1 MGRNRPQTPIFV
13 QDIVVKSR
21 SFPLFPPSFQ
31 HSTSVLHMPRGK
43 KAHTPP
49 FHNSST
55 APSPKQR
62 PQKIRMAAKRRRV
75 FNTLPSPYYCYYNKY
90 NKTQGKKPCIQ
101 QQTMRTLWGKRIRQ
115 PSGSGLR
122 TESGQRSGRKE
133 RKIDPPPCVRFC
145 QLHRGNSGRSPDR
158 SPLPRPRGTR
168 SGPSL
173 LRSGSK
179 ASRRALPAAVP
190 CPIPSRP
197 GAQKPFWTIHKN
209 WKSSGGGW
217 KMRPAKM
224 EIRPGLSAN
233 FQPGSRHRKHPRKL
247 PAGREKRPFCCVYK
261 YSKYCEYRCGAPQAV
276 RRKPPRKKE
285 QTLDKKEIDHF
296 EYHL

>member
-101 QQTMRTLWGKRIRQ
+101 QQTMRTLWGKRIKQ

-122 TESGQRSGRKE
+122 TESGKRSGRKE
-133 RKIDPPPCVRFC
+133 GKVDPPPCVRFC
-145 QLHRGNSGRSPDR
+145 QLHRENSGRSPDR
-158 SPLPRPRGTR
+158 SPFPRPHGTG
-168 SGPSL
+168 SGPSPL
-173 LRSGSK
+173 RPGGKAPCKRCQRTLRGPSRAAQERRNRSG
-179 ASRRALPAAVP
+179 
-190 CPIPSRP
+190 
-197 GAQKPFWTIHKN
+197 
-209 WKSSGGGW
+209 
-217 KMRPAKM
+217 
-224 EIRPGLSAN
+224 
-233 FQPGSRHRKHPRKL
+233 
-247 PAGREKRPFCCVYK
+247 
-261 YSKYCEYRCGAPQAV
+261 
-276 RRKPPRKKE
+276 
-285 QTLDKKEIDHF
+285 
-296 EYHL
+296 

>member
-1 MGRNRPQTPIFV
+1 MGRKRPQTPIFV

-101 QQTMRTLWGKRIRQ
+101 QQTMRTLWGKRIKQ

-133 RKIDPPPCVRFC
+133 RKVDPPPCVRFF

-158 SPLPRPRGTR
+158 SPLPPAARDPERPF
-168 SGPSL
+168 
-173 LRSGSK
+173 
-179 ASRRALPAAVP
+179 PAAVRQQSLP
-190 CPIPSRP
+190 PSTASGRP
-197 GAQKPFWTIHKN
+197 VA
-209 WKSSGGGW
+209 
-217 KMRPAKM
+217 
-224 EIRPGLSAN
+224 
-233 FQPGSRHRKHPRKL
+233 HP
-247 PAGREKRPFCCVYK
+247 E
-261 YSKYCEYRCGAPQAV
+261 
-276 RRKPPRKKE
+276 PPRSTE
-285 QTLDKKEIDHF
+285 TVLDDP
-296 EYHL
+296 

>member
-1 MGRNRPQTPIFV
+1 MGRKRPQTPIFV

-90 NKTQGKKPCIQ
+90 NKTQGKSPASSS
-101 QQTMRTLWGKRIRQ
+101 KRC
-115 PSGSGLR
+115 GLFGEKELSSLPAADCGPKAAKDPAEKSEKSTRLRVCGFASCTGETAGAAR
-122 TESGQRSGRKE
+122 TEAPFPQ
-133 RKIDPPPCVRFC
+133 P
-145 QLHRGNSGRSPDR
+145 H
-158 SPLPRPRGTR
+158 GTR
-168 SGPSL
+168 NGPSL
-173 LRSGSK
+173 LRSGSG

-190 CPIPSRP
+190 WPIPSRP
-197 GAQKPFWTIHKN
+197 GAQKPFWMIHEN

-224 EIRPGLSAN
+224 EIWPGLSAN
-233 FQPGSRHRKHPRKL
+233 FQPGSRHRKHPQKL
-247 PAGREKRPFCCVYK
+247 PGDGKRPFCCAYK
-261 YSKYCEYRCGAPQAV
+261 YSK
-276 RRKPPRKKE
+276 
-285 QTLDKKEIDHF
+285 
-296 EYHL
+296 

>member
-43 KAHTPP
+43 KAHTYP

-62 PQKIRMAAKRRRV
+62 PQKIRMAAKRRQV

-101 QQTMRTLWGKRIRQ
+101 QQTMRTLWGKRIKQ
-115 PSGSGLR
+115 PSRSGLR

-133 RKIDPPPCVRFC
+133 RKVDPSPCVRFC
-145 QLHRGNSGRSPDR
+145 QSRRGNSGRSPDK
-158 SPLPRPRGTR
+158 SPLPRPPGTR
-168 SGPSL
+168 SGPFP
-173 LRSGSK
+173 LRSGSG
-179 ASRRALPAAVP
+179 ASR
-190 CPIPSRP
+190 
-197 GAQKPFWTIHKN
+197 
-209 WKSSGGGW
+209 
-217 KMRPAKM
+217 
-224 EIRPGLSAN
+224 
-233 FQPGSRHRKHPRKL
+233 
-247 PAGREKRPFCCVYK
+247 
-261 YSKYCEYRCGAPQAV
+261 
-276 RRKPPRKKE
+276 
-285 QTLDKKEIDHF
+285 
-296 EYHL
+296 

>member
-1 MGRNRPQTPIFV
+1 MGRKRPQTPIFV

-90 NKTQGKKPCIQ
+90 NKKQGKKPCIQ
-101 QQTMRTLWGKRIRQ
+101 QQTMRTLWGKRIKQ

-122 TESGQRSGRKE
+122 TESGQRSGKKSE
-133 RKIDPPPCVRFC
+133 K
-145 QLHRGNSGRSPDR
+145 
-158 SPLPRPRGTR
+158 LPRLRVCGFASRTRETAGAARTEAPSPGRAGPGATLSCCGPAAEPPAEHCQRPSRGPSRAAQEHRNR
-168 SGPSL
+168 SG
-173 LRSGSK
+173 
-179 ASRRALPAAVP
+179 
-190 CPIPSRP
+190 
-197 GAQKPFWTIHKN
+197 
-209 WKSSGGGW
+209 
-217 KMRPAKM
+217 
-224 EIRPGLSAN
+224 
-233 FQPGSRHRKHPRKL
+233 
-247 PAGREKRPFCCVYK
+247 
-261 YSKYCEYRCGAPQAV
+261 
-276 RRKPPRKKE
+276 
-285 QTLDKKEIDHF
+285 
-296 EYHL
+296 

>member
-1 MGRNRPQTPIFV
+1 MGRKRPQTPIFV

-90 NKTQGKKPCIQ
+90 NKKQGKKPCIQ
-101 QQTMRTLWGKRIRQ
+101 QQTMRTLWGKRIKQ

-122 TESGQRSGRKE
+122 TESGQRSGKKSEKLTRLRVCGFASCAGKTAGAPRTE
-133 RKIDPPPCVRFC
+133 APF
-145 QLHRGNSGRSPDR
+145 
-158 SPLPRPRGTR
+158 PRPRETR
-168 SGPSL
+168 NGPSL
-173 LRSGSK
+173 LRSGSG
-179 ASRRALPAAVP
+179 ASRRALPANAAW
-190 CPIPSRP
+190 PIPSRP
-197 GAQKPFWTIHKN
+197 GAQKPFWMIHEN
-209 WKSSGGGW
+209 WKSSGTGW

-233 FQPGSRHRKHPRKL
+233 FQPGSRHRKHPRSCPQNGKKAL
-247 PAGREKRPFCCVYK
+247 LLCV
-261 YSKYCEYRCGAPQAV
+261 
-276 RRKPPRKKE
+276 
-285 QTLDKKEIDHF
+285 
-296 EYHL
+296 

>member
-90 NKTQGKKPCIQ
+90 NKKQGKKPCIQ
-101 QQTMRTLWGKRIRQ
+101 QQTMRTLWGKRIKR

-122 TESGQRSGRKE
+122 TESDQRSGRKE
-133 RKIDPPPCVRFC
+133 RKVDPPPCVRFC
-145 QLHRGNSGRSPDR
+145 QSPRGNSGRSPDR

-173 LRSGSK
+173 LRSGSG
-179 ASRRALPAAVP
+179 ASRRALPANAAW
-190 CPIPSRP
+190 PIPSRP
-197 GAQKPFWTIHKN
+197 GAQKPFWMIHEN

-217 KMRPAKM
+217 KMRPAKWKFGRGFLP
-224 EIRPGLSAN
+224 ISSPAADTRNTPRSCPGDGKRPSAECIN
-233 FQPGSRHRKHPRKL
+233 IQNIVNIG
-247 PAGREKRPFCCVYK
+247 AGRRRPSGGSPCEKRNK
-261 YSKYCEYRCGAPQAV
+261 LSIK
-276 RRKPPRKKE
+276 RR
-285 QTLDKKEIDHF
+285 
-296 EYHL
+296 

>member
-13 QDIVVKSR
+13 QDVVVKSK

-90 NKTQGKKPCIQ
+90 NKKQSKKPCIQ
-101 QQTMRTLWGKRIRQ
+101 QQTMRTLWGKKIKR

-122 TESGQRSGRKE
+122 TESGQSSSKKSEKLTRLRVCGFASCAGETEGTARPEAPSPGRAGPGAALPRCGPVAELPAERCQRTLRGISRAAQKSRNRSG
-133 RKIDPPPCVRFC
+133 
-145 QLHRGNSGRSPDR
+145 
-158 SPLPRPRGTR
+158 
-168 SGPSL
+168 
-173 LRSGSK
+173 
-179 ASRRALPAAVP
+179 
-190 CPIPSRP
+190 
-197 GAQKPFWTIHKN
+197 
-209 WKSSGGGW
+209 
-217 KMRPAKM
+217 
-224 EIRPGLSAN
+224 
-233 FQPGSRHRKHPRKL
+233 
-247 PAGREKRPFCCVYK
+247 
-261 YSKYCEYRCGAPQAV
+261 
-276 RRKPPRKKE
+276 
-285 QTLDKKEIDHF
+285 
-296 EYHL
+296 

>member
-1 MGRNRPQTPIFV
+1 MGRKRPQTPIFV

-62 PQKIRMAAKRRRV
+62 PKKIRMAAKRRRV
-75 FNTLPSPYYCYYNKY
+75 FNTLPSPYYYYYNKY

-101 QQTMRTLWGKRIRQ
+101 QQTMRTLWGKRIKR

-133 RKIDPPPCVRFC
+133 RKVDPPPCVRFC
-145 QLHRGNSGRSPDR
+145 QLHRENSGRSPDR

-168 SGPSL
+168 SGPSRAAQERRN
-173 LRSGSK
+173 RSGRSMK
-179 ASRRALPAAVP
+179 IGNRPAPAGKYGRQKWKFGRGFLPISGPAADTRNTP
-190 CPIPSRP
+190 KAARRT
-197 GAQKPFWTIHKN
+197 GKKPFC
-209 WKSSGGGW
+209 
-217 KMRPAKM
+217 R
-224 EIRPGLSAN
+224 
-233 FQPGSRHRKHPRKL
+233 
-247 PAGREKRPFCCVYK
+247 VYK

>member
-1 MGRNRPQTPIFV
+1 MGRKRPQTPIFV

-90 NKTQGKKPCIQ
+90 NKKQGKKPCIQ
-101 QQTMRTLWGKRIRQ
+101 QQTMRTLWGKRIKQ
-115 PSGSGLR
+115 PSGSG
-122 TESGQRSGRKE
+122 
-133 RKIDPPPCVRFC
+133 
-145 QLHRGNSGRSPDR
+145 
-158 SPLPRPRGTR
+158 
-168 SGPSL
+168 
-173 LRSGSK
+173 
-179 ASRRALPAAVP
+179 ASRRALPANAAW
-190 CPIPSRP
+190 PIPSRP
-197 GAQKPFWTIHKN
+197 GAQKPFWVIHKN
-209 WKSSGGGW
+209 WKSSGTGW

-224 EIRPGLSAN
+224 EIRPGGFAN
-233 FQPGSRHRKHPRKL
+233 FQPGSRHRKHPPEL
-247 PAGREKRPFCCVYK
+247 PAGREKSPSAECINIQNIVNTGAGRRRP
-261 YSKYCEYRCGAPQAV
+261 SGGSPCEKRNKLSIK
-276 RRKPPRKKE
+276 RR
-285 QTLDKKEIDHF
+285 
-296 EYHL
+296 

>member
-101 QQTMRTLWGKRIRQ
+101 RQTMRTLWGKKIKQ

-122 TESGQRSGRKE
+122 TESDQRSDRKE
-133 RKIDPPPCVRFC
+133 RKVDPPPCVLFYQSCR
-145 QLHRGNSGRSPDR
+145 RNSGRSPDR

-168 SGPSL
+168 SGPSP
-173 LRSGSK
+173 LRSDSG
-179 ASRRALPAAVP
+179 ASRRALPANVAW
-190 CPIPSRP
+190 PIPVCPESL
-197 GAQKPFWTIHKN
+197 KPFWMIHKN
-209 WKSSGGGW
+209 WKSSGTDW
-217 KMRPAKM
+217 KIRSAKM
-224 EIRPGLSAN
+224 EIRPGAFCQFPARQQTPETPSGAARGTEKA
-233 FQPGSRHRKHPRKL
+233 PL
-247 PAGREKRPFCCVYK
+247 PCV
-261 YSKYCEYRCGAPQAV
+261 
-276 RRKPPRKKE
+276 
-285 QTLDKKEIDHF
+285 
-296 EYHL
+296 

>member
-1 MGRNRPQTPIFV
+1 MGRKRPQTPIFV

-62 PQKIRMAAKRRRV
+62 PKKIRMAAKRRRV

-90 NKTQGKKPCIQ
+90 NKKQGKKPCIQ
-101 QQTMRTLWGKRIRQ
+101 QQTMRTLWGKRIKQ

-133 RKIDPPPCVRFC
+133 RKVDPPPCVRFC
-145 QLHRGNSGRSPDR
+145 QLHRGNSGRSPAK
-158 SPLPRPRGTR
+158 SPFPQPHGTR
-168 SGPSL
+168 SSPSP

-179 ASRRALPAAVP
+179 ASRRALPANAAW
-190 CPIPSRP
+190 PIPSRP
-197 GAQKPFWTIHKN
+197 RAQKPFWMIHKN

-217 KMRPAKM
+217 KKRLTKM

-233 FQPGSRHRKHPRKL
+233 SRPGSRHRKHPQKL
-247 PAGREKRPFCCVYK
+247 PRGREKSPSVVCINIQNIVNTGAGRRRP
-261 YSKYCEYRCGAPQAV
+261 SGGSPCEKRNKLSIK
-276 RRKPPRKKE
+276 RR
-285 QTLDKKEIDHF
+285 
-296 EYHL
+296 

>member
-1 MGRNRPQTPIFV
+1 MGRKRPQTPIFV

-62 PQKIRMAAKRRRV
+62 PKKIRMAAKRRRV

-90 NKTQGKKPCIQ
+90 NKAQGKKPCIQ
-101 QQTMRTLWGKRIRQ
+101 QQTMRTLWGKRIKQ

-133 RKIDPPPCVRFC
+133 RKVDPPPCVRFC
-145 QLHRGNSGRSPDR
+145 QLHRENSGRSPDR
-158 SPLPRPRGTR
+158 NPLPQPRGTR

-179 ASRRALPAAVP
+179 ASRRVLSAAVP
-190 CPIPSRP
+190 WPIPSRP
-197 GAQKPFWTIHKN
+197 GAQKPFWMIHEN
-209 WKSSGGGW
+209 WKSSGTGW

-224 EIRPGLSAN
+224 EIGPGLSAN
-233 FQPGSRHRKHPRKL
+233 FQPGSRHRKHPPEL
-247 PAGREKRPFCCVYK
+247 PAERKKGPSVVCINIQNIVNTGAGRRRPSGGSPREKRNK
-261 YSKYCEYRCGAPQAV
+261 LSIK
-276 RRKPPRKKE
+276 RR
-285 QTLDKKEIDHF
+285 
-296 EYHL
+296 

>member
-1 MGRNRPQTPIFV
+1 MGRKRPQTPIFV

-90 NKTQGKKPCIQ
+90 NKKQGKKPCIQ
-101 QQTMRTLWGKRIRQ
+101 QQTMRTLWGKRIKQ

-122 TESGQRSGRKE
+122 TESGQRSGKKSEKLTRLRVCGFASCTGKTADAARTE
-133 RKIDPPPCVRFC
+133 ARTEAPSPGRTGPGAALPRCDPAAKPPANAV
-145 QLHRGNSGRSPDR
+145 SGRPV
-158 SPLPRPRGTR
+158 
-168 SGPSL
+168 
-173 LRSGSK
+173 
-179 ASRRALPAAVP
+179 A
-190 CPIPSRP
+190 
-197 GAQKPFWTIHKN
+197 
-209 WKSSGGGW
+209 
-217 KMRPAKM
+217 
-224 EIRPGLSAN
+224 
-233 FQPGSRHRKHPRKL
+233 HP
-247 PAGREKRPFCCVYK
+247 E
-261 YSKYCEYRCGAPQAV
+261 
-276 RRKPPRKKE
+276 PPRSAE
-285 QTLDKKEIDHF
+285 TVLDDP
-296 EYHL
+296 

>member
-1 MGRNRPQTPIFV
+1 MGRKRPQTPIFV

-90 NKTQGKKPCIQ
+90 NKKQGKKPCIQ
-101 QQTMRTLWGKRIRQ
+101 QQTMRTLWGKRIKQ

-122 TESGQRSGRKE
+122 TESGQRSGKKSKKLTRLRVYGFASYAEKTAGAA
-133 RKIDPPPCVRFC
+133 RTKAPSP
-145 QLHRGNSGRSPDR
+145 GR
-158 SPLPRPRGTR
+158 
-168 SGPSL
+168 
-173 LRSGSK
+173 
-179 ASRRALPAAVP
+179 A
-190 CPIPSRP
+190 RP
-197 GAQKPFWTIHKN
+197 GAALPCC
-209 WKSSGGGW
+209 G
-217 KMRPAKM
+217 PA
-224 EIRPGLSAN
+224 A
-233 FQPGSRHRKHPRKL
+233 
-247 PAGREKRPFCCVYK
+247 
-261 YSKYCEYRCGAPQAV
+261 
-276 RRKPPRKKE
+276 KPPAECCQRPPRGPSRAAQE
-285 QTLDKKEIDHF
+285 RRNRSG
-296 EYHL
+296 

>member
-1 MGRNRPQTPIFV
+1 MGRKRPQTPIFV

-55 APSPKQR
+55 APSPKQI

-90 NKTQGKKPCIQ
+90 NKKQGKKPCIQ
-101 QQTMRTLWGKRIRQ
+101 QQTMRTLWGKRIKQ
-115 PSGSGLR
+115 SSGSGLR
-122 TESGQRSGRKE
+122 TESGQRPGRKE
-133 RKIDPPPCVRFC
+133 RKVDPPPCVRFC
-145 QLHRGNSGRSPDR
+145 QLRRGNSGRSPAK

-173 LRSGSK
+173 LRSGSG
-179 ASRRALPAAVP
+179 ASRRALPANAAW
-190 CPIPSRP
+190 PIPSRP
-197 GAQKPFWTIHKN
+197 GAQKPFWVIHKN
-209 WKSSGGGW
+209 WKSSGTGW
-217 KMRPAKM
+217 KMWPAKM

-233 FQPGSRHRKHPRKL
+233 FQPGSRHRKHPPEL
-247 PAGREKRPFCCVYK
+247 PAGREKSPSAECINIQNIVNTGAGRRRP
-261 YSKYCEYRCGAPQAV
+261 SGGSPCEKRNKLSIK
-276 RRKPPRKKE
+276 RR
-285 QTLDKKEIDHF
+285 
-296 EYHL
+296 

>member
-90 NKTQGKKPCIQ
+90 NKKQGKKPCIQ
-101 QQTMRTLWGKRIRQ
+101 QQTMRTLWGKRIKQ
-115 PSGSGLR
+115 PSGSELR
-122 TESGQRSGRKE
+122 TESGQRSGKKSEKLTRLRVCGFASCAGETAGAARTEAPSPGRAGPE
-133 RKIDPPPCVRFC
+133 RPF
-145 QLHRGNSGRSPDR
+145 
-158 SPLPRPRGTR
+158 
-168 SGPSL
+168 
-173 LRSGSK
+173 
-179 ASRRALPAAVP
+179 PAAVRQRSLP
-190 CPIPSRP
+190 PSTASGRP
-197 GAQKPFWTIHKN
+197 VA
-209 WKSSGGGW
+209 
-217 KMRPAKM
+217 
-224 EIRPGLSAN
+224 
-233 FQPGSRHRKHPRKL
+233 HP
-247 PAGREKRPFCCVYK
+247 E
-261 YSKYCEYRCGAPQAV
+261 
-276 RRKPPRKKE
+276 PPRSAE
-285 QTLDKKEIDHF
+285 TVLDDP
-296 EYHL
+296 

>member
-43 KAHTPP
+43 KAHTTP

-101 QQTMRTLWGKRIRQ
+101 QQTMRTLWGKRIKQ
-115 PSGSGLR
+115 PSGSELR

-133 RKIDPPPCVRFC
+133 RKADPPPCVRFC

-158 SPLPRPRGTR
+158 SPLPRPRETR

-173 LRSGSK
+173 LRSGSG
-179 ASRRALPAAVP
+179 ASRRALPANAAW
-190 CPIPSRP
+190 PIPSRP
-197 GAQKPFWTIHKN
+197 GAQKPFWMIHEK

-233 FQPGSRHRKHPRKL
+233 FQSGSRHRKRPPKL
-247 PAGREKRPFCCVYK
+247 PRGREKGPSAVCINIQNNVNIGAGRRRPSGGSPREK
-261 YSKYCEYRCGAPQAV
+261 RNKLSIK
-276 RRKPPRKKE
+276 RR
-285 QTLDKKEIDHF
+285 
-296 EYHL
+296 

>member
-43 KAHTPP
+43 KARTPP

-90 NKTQGKKPCIQ
+90 NKKQSKKPCIQ
-101 QQTMRTLWGKRIRQ
+101 QQTMRTLWGKRIKR

-133 RKIDPPPCVRFC
+133 RKVDPPPCVRFC
-145 QLHRGNSGRSPDR
+145 QSHQGNSGRTPAR
-158 SPLPRPRGTR
+158 SPLPPAARDPERPF
-168 SGPSL
+168 
-173 LRSGSK
+173 
-179 ASRRALPAAVP
+179 PAAVRQRSLP
-190 CPIPSRP
+190 PSTASGRP
-197 GAQKPFWTIHKN
+197 VA
-209 WKSSGGGW
+209 
-217 KMRPAKM
+217 
-224 EIRPGLSAN
+224 
-233 FQPGSRHRKHPRKL
+233 HP
-247 PAGREKRPFCCVYK
+247 E
-261 YSKYCEYRCGAPQAV
+261 
-276 RRKPPRKKE
+276 PPRSAE
-285 QTLDKKEIDHF
+285 TVLDDP
-296 EYHL
+296 

>member
-1 MGRNRPQTPIFV
+1 MGRKRPQTPIFV

-62 PQKIRMAAKRRRV
+62 PKKIRMAAKRRRV

-90 NKTQGKKPCIQ
+90 NKKQGKKPCIQ
-101 QQTMRTLWGKRIRQ
+101 QQTMRTLWGKRIKQ

-133 RKIDPPPCVRFC
+133 RKVDPPPCVRFC

-168 SGPSL
+168 SGPSP

-179 ASRRALPAAVP
+179 ASRRALSANAAW
-190 CPIPSRP
+190 PIPSRP
-197 GAQKPFWTIHKN
+197 GAQNPFWMIHEN
-209 WKSSGGGW
+209 WKSSGDGW
-217 KMRPAKM
+217 KMQPAKM
-224 EIRPGLSAN
+224 EIRPGGFAN
-233 FQPGSRHRKHPRKL
+233 FQPGSRHRKHPPKL
-247 PAGREKRPFCCVYK
+247 PRG
-261 YSKYCEYRCGAPQAV
+261 
-276 RRKPPRKKE
+276 RKKA
-285 QTLDKKEIDHF
+285 LC
-296 EYHL
+296 

>member
-1 MGRNRPQTPIFV
+1 MGRKRPQTPIFV

-31 HSTSVLHMPRGK
+31 HSTSVLHIPRGK

-90 NKTQGKKPCIQ
+90 NKKQGKKTCIQ
-101 QQTMRTLWGKRIRQ
+101 QQTMRTLWGKRIKR

-133 RKIDPPPCVRFC
+133 RKVDPPPCVRFC
-145 QLHRGNSGRSPDR
+145 QSRRGSSGRSPDR
-158 SPLPRPRGTR
+158 SPLPRPHGTR

-173 LRSGSK
+173 LRSGSG
-179 ASRRALPAAVP
+179 AAQEH
-190 CPIPSRP
+190 R
-197 GAQKPFWTIHKN
+197 TR
-209 WKSSGGGW
+209 SGRSTKIGN
-217 KMRPAKM
+217 RPASTGKCGRKNGNWAGAFCQFLARQQTP
-224 EIRPGLSAN
+224 ETPPKAAPGTEKIPLPSA
-233 FQPGSRHRKHPRKL
+233 
-247 PAGREKRPFCCVYK
+247 
-261 YSKYCEYRCGAPQAV
+261 
-276 RRKPPRKKE
+276 
-285 QTLDKKEIDHF
+285 
-296 EYHL
+296 

>member
-1 MGRNRPQTPIFV
+1 MGRKRPQTPIFV

-75 FNTLPSPYYCYYNKY
+75 FNTLPSSYYCYYNKY
-90 NKTQGKKPCIQ
+90 NKKQGKKPCIQ
-101 QQTMRTLWGKRIRQ
+101 QQTMRTLWGKRIKQ

-133 RKIDPPPCVRFC
+133 RKVDPPPCVRFC
-145 QLHRGNSGRSPDR
+145 QSHQGNSGRSPDR

-168 SGPSL
+168 SDPSP

-179 ASRRALPAAVP
+179 ASRRALPANAAW
-190 CPIPSRP
+190 PIPSRP
-197 GAQKPFWTIHKN
+197 GAQKPFWMIHEN
-209 WKSSGGGW
+209 WKLSVTDW

-224 EIRPGLSAN
+224 EIGPGLSAN
-233 FQPGSRHRKHPRKL
+233 FQPGSRHRKHPRSCPQNGKKALL
-247 PAGREKRPFCCVYK
+247 PCV
-261 YSKYCEYRCGAPQAV
+261 
-276 RRKPPRKKE
+276 
-285 QTLDKKEIDHF
+285 
-296 EYHL
+296 

>member
-1 MGRNRPQTPIFV
+1 MGRKRPQTPIFV

-90 NKTQGKKPCIQ
+90 NKKQGKKPCIQ
-101 QQTMRTLWGKRIRQ
+101 QQTMRTLWGKRIKQ

-133 RKIDPPPCVRFC
+133 RKVDPPPCVRFC
-145 QLHRGNSGRSPDR
+145 QLHRENSGRSPDR
-158 SPLPRPRGTR
+158 SPLPRPCGTR

-173 LRSGSK
+173 LRSGSG
-179 ASRRALPAAVP
+179 ASRRVLPANAAW
-190 CPIPSRP
+190 PIPSRP
-197 GAQKPFWTIHKN
+197 GAQKPFWMIHKN

-217 KMRPAKM
+217 KKRPAKM
-224 EIRPGLSAN
+224 EIWPGLSAN
-233 FQPGSRHRKHPRKL
+233 FQPGSRHRKHPPKL
-247 PAGREKRPFCCVYK
+247 PRG
-261 YSKYCEYRCGAPQAV
+261 
-276 RRKPPRKKE
+276 RKK
-285 QTLDKKEIDHF
+285 TPLPSV
-296 EYHL
+296 

>member
-90 NKTQGKKPCIQ
+90 NKKQGKKPCIQ
-101 QQTMRTLWGKRIRQ
+101 QQTMRTLWGKRIKQ

-122 TESGQRSGRKE
+122 TESGKRSGRKE
-133 RKIDPPPCVRFC
+133 RKVDPPPCVRFC
-145 QLHRGNSGRSPDR
+145 QLRRGNSGRSPDR

-173 LRSGSK
+173 LRSGSG
-179 ASRRALPAAVP
+179 ASRRALPANAAW
-190 CPIPSRP
+190 PIPSRP
-197 GAQKPFWTIHKN
+197 RAQKPFWMIHKN

-217 KMRPAKM
+217 KKRPAKM

-233 FQPGSRHRKHPRKL
+233 FQPGSRHRKHPPKL
-247 PAGREKRPFCCVYK
+247 PRG
-261 YSKYCEYRCGAPQAV
+261 
-276 RRKPPRKKE
+276 RKK
-285 QTLDKKEIDHF
+285 TPLPSV
-296 EYHL
+296 

>member
-1 MGRNRPQTPIFV
+1 MGRKRPQTPIFV

-62 PQKIRMAAKRRRV
+62 PPKIRMAAKRRRV

-90 NKTQGKKPCIQ
+90 NKKQGKKPCIQ
-101 QQTMRTLWGKRIRQ
+101 QQTMRTLWGKRIKQ

-133 RKIDPPPCVRFC
+133 RKVDPPPCVRFC
-145 QLHRGNSGRSPDR
+145 QLHRENSGRSPDR

-179 ASRRALPAAVP
+179 ASRRALPANAAW
-190 CPIPSRP
+190 PIPNRP
-197 GAQKPFWTIHKN
+197 GAQKPFWMIHKN

-217 KMRPAKM
+217 KMRPEKWKFGRGFLPISSPAADTGNT
-224 EIRPGLSAN
+224 P
-233 FQPGSRHRKHPRKL
+233 QKL
-247 PAGREKRPFCCVYK
+247 PTE
-261 YSKYCEYRCGAPQAV
+261 
-276 RRKPPRKKE
+276 RKNA
-285 QTLDKKEIDHF
+285 LC
-296 EYHL
+296 

>member
-1 MGRNRPQTPIFV
+1 MGRKRPQTPIFV

-90 NKTQGKKPCIQ
+90 NKKQGKKPCIQ
-101 QQTMRTLWGKRIRQ
+101 QQTMRTLWGKRIKQ

-133 RKIDPPPCVRFC
+133 RKVDSPPCVRFC
-145 QLHRGNSGRSPDR
+145 QSH
-158 SPLPRPRGTR
+158 GTR
-168 SGPSL
+168 SGPSP

-179 ASRRALPAAVP
+179 ASRRALSGNAAW
-190 CPIPSRP
+190 PIPNRP
-197 GAQKPFWTIHKN
+197 GTQKPFWMIHKN
-209 WKSSGGGW
+209 WKSSGAGW
-217 KMRPAKM
+217 KKRPAKM
-224 EIRPGLSAN
+224 EIRPGGFAN
-233 FQPGSRHRKHPRKL
+233 FQPGSRHQKRPPKL
-247 PAGREKRPFCCVYK
+247 PRGREKGPSAECINIQNIVNIGAGRRRP
-261 YSKYCEYRCGAPQAV
+261 SGGSPCEKRNKLSIK
-276 RRKPPRKKE
+276 RR
-285 QTLDKKEIDHF
+285 
-296 EYHL
+296 